1 MKKSSLNLDFPY
13 NFPQTEFGAV
23 LLENLNSTKKILNY
37 TISEIFTGKNYYII
51 NISLPN
57 QIFCGEYNLLVL
69 SKNTNKS
76 LGIMPNLKIIPG
88 FFLFFTLN

>member
-13 NFPQTEFGAV
+13 YFPQTEIGAI

-37 TISEIFTGKNYYII
+37 TISDIFAGRNYYII
-51 NISLPN
+51 NIRLPI

-69 SKNTNKS
+69 SKNTNRS
-76 LGIMPNLKIIPG
+76 LAIMQNIKIIPG
-88 FFLFFTLN
+88 FF